1 MIGTI
6 RASATRVATF
16 VYRQKRNYRVAVLRS
31 AANRF
36 LANLTDQ
43 YSSIYTVAL
52 GADSL
57 QLGAVSS
64 IGAAISALIATPV
77 GWLVDR
83 QGIKRFYLLAIVLL
97 AGQALIYAVARDW
110 RLIIVASVLASI
122 SVRLAGTGCS
132 VLCADSVRNRD
143 RVTAQNFC
151 ATLSSLAS
159 VLSPLVAAHLITAFG
174 GIGVEGIRPLYY
186 LRSLGYGIVAL
197 FVATQ
202 LQEPRLER
210 VAPGRAN
217 VSFIAG
223 FRQLL
228 KENSSLSR
236 WILVASLTSLPMA
249 MTSPFVQLF
258 AHEVKGADG
267 YVLGA
272 MATAA
277 VLARLSFGIP
287 LGRLAD
293 RVGRKRIVYMLTPL
307 WYASN
312 LMLVLSSTSTTLV
325 LAAILQTFCAFSS
338 GVIGA
343 MTLELV
349 RLEQQGRWSGL
360 LGLFTGMIAVPAP
373 ILGGL
378 IWRDIGPEYVFLL
391 PVAVDLLLRIPLLAT
406 VPETLHGPSPGG
418 LQAGR
423 T

>member
-132 VLCADSVRNRD
+132 VLCADLVRNRD

-174 GIGVEGIRPLYY
+174 GIGR
-186 LRSLGYGIVAL
+186 
-197 FVATQ
+197 
-202 LQEPRLER
+202 
-210 VAPGRAN
+210 
-217 VSFIAG
+217 
-223 FRQLL
+223 
-228 KENSSLSR
+228 
-236 WILVASLTSLPMA
+236 
-249 MTSPFVQLF
+249 
-258 AHEVKGADG
+258 
-267 YVLGA
+267 
-272 MATAA
+272 
-277 VLARLSFGIP
+277 
-287 LGRLAD
+287 
-293 RVGRKRIVYMLTPL
+293 
-307 WYASN
+307 
-312 LMLVLSSTSTTLV
+312 
-325 LAAILQTFCAFSS
+325 
-338 GVIGA
+338 
-343 MTLELV
+343 
-349 RLEQQGRWSGL
+349 
-360 LGLFTGMIAVPAP
+360 
-373 ILGGL
+373 
-378 IWRDIGPEYVFLL
+378 
-391 PVAVDLLLRIPLLAT
+391 
-406 VPETLHGPSPGG
+406 
-418 LQAGR
+418 
-423 T
+423 